1 MQRGY
6 TLPEVGLALA
16 VAGLLLGIALPK
28 LTALQDS
35 LAVEAAAREVI
46 AAHGRARMAA
56 VLHGRPVVLTVSP
69 DSLACRFPGAVE
81 RLWRRPGP
89 AAGGV
94 TLASPAR
101 QLTFS
106 PVGISM
112 GFSNATFRLLRGAAS
127 RTVIV
132 SRLGRVRVT
141 RP

>member
-1 MQRGY
+1 M
-6 TLPEVGLALA
+6 LA

-56 VLHGRPVVLTVSP
+56 VLPDFVVFNGAANVSP
-69 DSLACRFPGAVE
+69 DSLACRYPGAAE
-81 RLWRRPGP
+81 RLWRRAGP